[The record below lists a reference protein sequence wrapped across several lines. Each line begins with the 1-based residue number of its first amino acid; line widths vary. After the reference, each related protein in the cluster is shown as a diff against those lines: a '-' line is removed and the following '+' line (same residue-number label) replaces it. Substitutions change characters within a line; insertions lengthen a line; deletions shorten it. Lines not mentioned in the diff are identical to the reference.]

1 MDVAFFSPFHGL
13 VSVSTAAAPPI
24 NDMNT
29 HPDTSASHL
38 PTPQQSDP
46 LFSTIL
52 DLLLDAVC
60 VVDAQGYFVFASAA
74 CEAILGYTPEEMIGR
89 RMIDMVAPQ
98 DRERTL
104 QAAHNV
110 MAGQSHLH
118 FENRYV
124 RKDGKLI
131 DLMWSARWSEV
142 DQVRIA
148 VARDIS
154 ARKRA
159 QALQT
164 ATNAIS
170 EAAHEAKDM
179 RELLQRVHQ
188 IIDALLPCLAF
199 AVALRDEIR
208 QQLEFPYLVL
218 DGDAGTDRPTPMVQA
233 FCDDIIRSP
242 DPRHSP
248 QQVAVPGPE
257 DAASWLGVPL
267 ITQQGVMGAL
277 VLKSHSNAVQ
287 DQETLQCIATQV
299 ASAVERRRLYAS
311 LQFMAH
317 FDPLTGLVN
326 RTMLHDRLSRAL
338 ERAGRDGLFLCVL
351 YLDLDGFKQIND
363 SLGHSAGDSLLKA
376 FAQRLKACFRSYDT
390 VARVGGDEFVVLL
403 ESTAPMDGAWVIAH
417 KIGATFDT
425 PFDINGQQLNIQTSI
440 GSASYPEHGSNEH
453 ELLQH
458 ADNSMY
464 RMKKAGGHGAR

>member
-1 MDVAFFSPFHGL
+1 M
-13 VSVSTAAAPPI
+13 
-24 NDMNT
+24 
-29 HPDTSASHL
+29 
-38 PTPQQSDP
+38 QQKNDP

-60 VVDAQGYFVFASAA
+60 VVDAQGYFVFVSAA
-74 CEAILGYTPEEMIGR
+74 CEAIFGYTPQEMVGR
-89 RMIDMVAPQ
+89 RMLDMVAPE

-104 QAAHNV
+104 LAAQQV
-110 MAGQSHLH
+110 MAGHSHLH

-124 RKDGKLI
+124 RKDGKLV

-179 RELLQRVHQ
+179 RELLERVHQ
-188 IIDALLPCLAF
+188 IIDQLLPCLAF
-199 AVALRDEIR
+199 AVGLRDASG
-208 QQLEFPYLVL
+208 QQLEFPYLALEGNACTQSPSALVQAL
-218 DGDAGTDRPTPMVQA
+218 CEEIILAPDGWRDPLQAAAPRRAIDGD
-233 FCDDIIRSP
+233 
-242 DPRHSP
+242 
-248 QQVAVPGPE
+248 

-267 ITQQGVMGAL
+267 ITQQGVVGAL
-277 VLKSHSNAVQ
+277 VLKSPASATQ
-287 DQETLQCIATQV
+287 DRETLQCIATQV

-317 FDPLTGLVN
+317 FDTLTGLVN
-326 RTMLHDRLSRAL
+326 RSMLHDRLCQALARAAR
-338 ERAGRDGLFLCVL
+338 EGLFLCVL
-351 YLDLDGFKQIND
+351 YLDLNRFKQIND

-403 ESTAPMDGAWVIAH
+403 ESSEPIDGAWIIEH
-417 KIGATFDT
+417 TIGNTFDA
-425 PFDINGQQLNIQTSI
+425 PFEINGQQIGIQTSI
-440 GSASYPEHGSNEH
+440 GSANFPAHGSSEH

-464 RMKKAGGHGAR
+464 RMKKAGGYGGI

>member
-1 MDVAFFSPFHGL
+1 MNATPDS
-13 VSVSTAAAPPI
+13 SAPQLAMQPK
-24 NDMNT
+24 
-29 HPDTSASHL
+29 
-38 PTPQQSDP
+38 SDP

-52 DLLLDAVC
+52 DLLLDVVC

-74 CEAILGYTPEEMIGR
+74 CETIFGYTPQEMVGR
-89 RMIDMVAPQ
+89 RMLDMVAPE

-104 QAAHNV
+104 LAAQQV
-110 MAGQSHLH
+110 MAGNSHLH

-124 RKDGKLI
+124 RKDGKRI

-159 QALQT
+159 QAMQ
-164 ATNAIS
+164 AAISAIS
-170 EAAHEAKDM
+170 EAAHEAQDM
-179 RELLQRVHQ
+179 RELLERVHQ
-188 IIDALLPCLAF
+188 IIGQLLPCLAF
-199 AVALRDEIR
+199 AVALRDASG
-208 QQLEFPYLVL
+208 QQLEFPYLAL
-218 DGDAGTDRPTPMVQA
+218 EGDACAQVPSPLVQA
-233 FCDDIIRSP
+233 LCKEIILAPDGRHDPLQAPALRPAIAGDD
-242 DPRHSP
+242 
-248 QQVAVPGPE
+248 GP
-257 DAASWLGVPL
+257 SWLGVPL
-267 ITQQGVMGAL
+267 ITQQGVLGAL
-277 VLKSHSNAVQ
+277 LLKSHSGGTQ
-287 DQETLQCIATQV
+287 DQEVLECIATQV

-317 FDPLTGLVN
+317 FDTLTGLVN
-326 RTMLHDRLSRAL
+326 RSMLHDRLNQALARAAR
-338 ERAGRDGLFLCVL
+338 EGLFLCVL
-351 YLDLDGFKQIND
+351 YLDLNRFKQIND

-403 ESTAPMDGAWVIAH
+403 ESSEPVDGAWIIEH
-417 KIGATFDT
+417 TIGNTFDA
-425 PFDINGQQLNIQTSI
+425 PFEINGQQIGIQTSI
-440 GSASYPEHGSNEH
+440 GSANFPEHGSSEH

-464 RMKKAGGHGAR
+464 RMKKAGGHGGI

>member
-1 MDVAFFSPFHGL
+1 M
-13 VSVSTAAAPPI
+13 
-24 NDMNT
+24 
-29 HPDTSASHL
+29 
-38 PTPQQSDP
+38 QQKSDP

-74 CEAILGYTPEEMIGR
+74 CEAIFGYTPQEMVGR
-89 RMIDMVAPQ
+89 RMLDMVAPE

-104 QAAHNV
+104 LAAQQV
-110 MAGQSHLH
+110 MAGHSHLH

-179 RELLQRVHQ
+179 RELLERVHQ
-188 IIDALLPCLAF
+188 IIDQLLSCPAF
-199 AVALRDEIR
+199 AVALRDASG
-208 QQLEFPYLVL
+208 QQLEFPYVALEGNACAQAPSPLVQAL
-218 DGDAGTDRPTPMVQA
+218 CEEIILAPDGRRDALQAPTPRPAIDGD
-233 FCDDIIRSP
+233 
-242 DPRHSP
+242 
-248 QQVAVPGPE
+248 
-257 DAASWLGVPL
+257 DAACWLGVPL
-267 ITQQGVMGAL
+267 ITQQGVVGAL
-277 VLKSHSNAVQ
+277 VLKSHARATQ
-287 DQETLQCIATQV
+287 DRETLQCIATQV

-317 FDPLTGLVN
+317 FDTLTGLVN
-326 RTMLHDRLSRAL
+326 RSVLHDRLSHAL
-338 ERAGRDGLFLCVL
+338 ARAGRDGLFLCVL
-351 YLDLDGFKQIND
+351 YLDLDRFKQIND
-363 SLGHSAGDSLLKA
+363 SLGHSVGDSLLKA
-376 FAQRLKACFRSYDT
+376 FAQRLKNCFRTYDT

-403 ESTAPMDGAWVIAH
+403 ESSEPVDGTWIMAHQIADAFDAPFEID
-417 KIGATFDT
+417 
-425 PFDINGQQLNIQTSI
+425 GQQLSVQASI
-440 GSASYPEHGSNEH
+440 GSASFPEHGSDEH
-453 ELLQH
+453 TLLRH

-464 RMKKAGGHGAR
+464 RMKRSRDQGPG